1 MIRKQAQ
8 TVPEKP
14 ELPEETETTNRDGW
28 KWWISIILFLA
39 TVLTY
44 LDRQT
49 ISLCG
54 SMIAKDFHLNN
65 EQFGQLLAAFRW
77 AYAITHILA
86 GYLADHFNTRIIF
99 ALAVGVWSLAGATAA
114 AVRNVFQMLVTRSL
128 LGIGEAFNWPCATRI
143 TANMMTSKDRGLGS
157 GIFNSGAAVGSL
169 IAPLIIVPIAIKWGW
184 RAAFFVIGFIGVFWI
199 ILWLVATRKN
209 TRANA
214 LLRGVSSEDGDDSK
228 MVEPK
233 GRKLSFRKWAAEV
246 LLHPAFWMLV
256 VVSVT
261 INPCWYFLN
270 EWIPKY
276 MHDQQSLGYLLA
288 GMVTVPIFLGADLG
302 NLFSGG
308 LIKWLASKGWSVR
321 KARGFT
327 LLLAA
332 LLILPVMLIKYTQH
346 IYIIVALLGLA
357 GLGITSFVANY
368 TACQQDFSFGN
379 VGIVAGI
386 LGMSSNVFAATI
398 NPLIGRYIDQ
408 SGNYNLI
415 FTLVAVLPILSL
427 LAILNFDRIINPQK
441 DKRF

>member
-1 MIRKQAQ
+1 MSKEKNQ
-8 TVPEKP
+8 TAP
-14 ELPEETETTNRDGW
+14 ETEVMVNERKKSRNGW

-49 ISLCG
+49 LSLCG
-54 SMIAKDFHLNN
+54 SMISKEFNLSN

-77 AYAITHILA
+77 AYAITHILS
-86 GYLADHFNTRIIF
+86 GYLADHYNTRIIF
-99 ALAVGVWSLAGATAA
+99 ALAVGIWSTAGAAA
-114 AVRNVFQMLVTRSL
+114 AIVKNVFQLLFTRAL
-128 LGIGEAFNWPCATRI
+128 LGFGEAFNWPCATRI
-143 TANMMTSKDRGLGS
+143 TANMMTSEDRGLGS

-169 IAPLIIVPIAIKWGW
+169 IAPLIIIPIALKWGW
-184 RAAFFVIGFIGVFWI
+184 RMAFLIIGLIGFFWI
-199 ILWLVATRKN
+199 ILWLAATRKN
-209 TRANA
+209 TRAHT
-214 LLRGVSSEDGDDSK
+214 LLKGRTSEDSDGVLAEHK
-228 MVEPK
+228 KV
-233 GRKLSFRKWAAEV
+233 SFRTWAKAV

-256 VVSVT
+256 VISLT

-276 MHDQQSLGYLLA
+276 MHDQQRLGYLLA

-308 LIKWLASKGWSVR
+308 LIKWLTSKGWSVR
-321 KARGFT
+321 KARGIT
-327 LLLAA
+327 LTVAA
-332 LLILPVMLIKYTQH
+332 LLILPVSLIKYADS

-386 LGMSSNVFAATI
+386 LGMSSNVFAATV

-415 FTLVAVLPILSL
+415 FTLVAILPVLSL
-427 LAILNFDRIINPQK
+427 LAILNFDRIVKPQK
-441 DKRF
+441 NGRG